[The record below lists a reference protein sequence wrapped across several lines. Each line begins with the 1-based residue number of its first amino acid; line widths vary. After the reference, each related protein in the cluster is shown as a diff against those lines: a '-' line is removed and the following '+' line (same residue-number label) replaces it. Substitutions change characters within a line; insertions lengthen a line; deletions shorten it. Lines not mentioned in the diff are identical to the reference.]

1 MGRPGT
7 RAKGKQRVTVNGY
20 QVSFGDDGNV
30 PELDSGDSCKNL

>member
-20 QVSFGDDGNV
+20 QVSFWDDGNV
-30 PELDSGDSCKNL
+30 PELDGGDSCKNL